1 MWGNSPGNLADLLP
15 ILLILVTLTRH
26 TQVDQSKGS
35 WCFDTSPILGYTI
48 GSNKQ
53 MYLGGDRGIPH
64 GFSCTSL
71 LPQILVDFRIEI
83 ELNVG
88 PYLTPS
94 SLIKRLELPCTG
106 QFTLLSLKS
115 SSRSGTHFQGSEK
128 SANFVFSHFHRV
140 PSWRFWHLCDPI
152 EKFQERMSY
161 RSFSL
166 GSLTSLAHQRRSN
179 DVPNCNIRILVGPRV
194 SIRRVS
200 VRF

>member
-1 MWGNSPGNLADLLP
+1 M
-15 ILLILVTLTRH
+15 LVTLTRH
-26 TQVDQSKGS
+26 TQVDQWKGL

-106 QFTLLSLKS
+106 QFTLLPLKS

-140 PSWRFWHLCDPI
+140 PPWHFWHLCDPI
-152 EKFQERMSY
+152 EKFNITSPPMPDQWRPQLQYSDTGRTTSVDPKSVCAVLVCETFPFSY
-161 RSFSL
+161 RS
-166 GSLTSLAHQRRSN
+166 
-179 DVPNCNIRILVGPRV
+179 VPIN
-194 SIRRVS
+194 S
-200 VRF
+200 